1 VDLLNL
7 RRCEGDDA
15 ADHLAPLVES
25 HLDLVQRVED
35 AIASKNLAEVLGG
48 GDDVIGLAVRELV
61 VLHGERLVAADG
73 VDLEVDEV
81 ILVVVMREVRGQRG
95 MRGEA
100 RTGSNACEENRLNVG
115 EPWK

>member
-1 VDLLNL
+1 MDLLNL
-7 RRCEGDDA
+7 RRSEGDDA

-61 VLHGERLVAADG
+61 VFHGERLVAADG

-81 ILVVVMREVRGQRG
+81 ILVVDEGGSGSAWDEGGAQ
-95 MRGEA
+95 
-100 RTGSNACEENRLNVG
+100 TGSNACEENRLNVG
-115 EPWK
+115 EP

>member
-7 RRCEGDDA
+7 RRREGDDA

-61 VLHGERLVAADG
+61 VLHRERLVAADG

-81 ILVVVMREVRGQRG
+81 ILVVVDGRFGV
-95 MRGEA
+95 
-100 RTGSNACEENRLNVG
+100 SVG
-115 EPWK
+115 